1 MINLYGASHQQQWW
15 SNWYV
20 MGLSITRSAVQV
32 SLRTG
37 ISFFLKLYVEGAP
50 MFNMYVC
57 MYVTISL
64 QPITGNEVSY
74 QGLHDWN
81 NMQGGFDKFVYI
93 PVFKDIIFYVKTHWI
108 IHWGSWNQILF
119 SLSPFTPFLMSI
131 TLGISC
137 HRQAI
142 LFVHVKWTLNHSAH
156 AHHLV
161 VHNKQL
167 SCISEMQDTTIISPR
182 LLCSQYFIL

>member
-1 MINLYGASHQQQWW
+1 MSQCGNGLSCVYQHTPDMINLYGASHQQQWW

-74 QGLHDWN
+74 QGLHD
-81 NMQGGFDKFVYI
+81 
-93 PVFKDIIFYVKTHWI
+93 
-108 IHWGSWNQILF
+108 
-119 SLSPFTPFLMSI
+119 
-131 TLGISC
+131 
-137 HRQAI
+137 
-142 LFVHVKWTLNHSAH
+142 
-156 AHHLV
+156 
-161 VHNKQL
+161 
-167 SCISEMQDTTIISPR
+167 
-182 LLCSQYFIL
+182 